1 MATILSGETLAK
13 EILAKIEPH
22 ASGKNLNLCVVQVG
36 ANEVSRKY
44 IAEKQ
49 KAAEKLGIA
58 FSLFEVEEAVTQEE
72 LERKV
77 QELAD
82 DKTCSGIVVQLPL
95 PPHINTP
102 NVLDRIPVEK
112 DVDVLSTKS
121 FELFKHRKLGILP
134 PTVAA
139 ISRLLEASGI
149 SLGGKQIV
157 IVGKGR
163 LVGIPLAIWF
173 LQKGITPVVADKS
186 TLNIGEVTKTAD
198 ILVSATGKAGLIK
211 GDMVKEGAVVID
223 AGTSVEGGDTKG
235 DVDFESVSKKAS
247 FITPVPGGVGPLTVA
262 CLLDNLVTLWKQS

>member
-139 ISRLLEASGI
+139 ISLLLESAGVSFDEKAG
-149 SLGGKQIV
+149 LPAEARYGGGRGGGV
-157 IVGKGR
+157 FGKGGV
-163 LVGIPLAIWF
+163 LGVSLFILFF
-173 LQKGITPVVADKS
+173 LKGITPVVADKS
-186 TLNIGEVTKTAD
+186 
-198 ILVSATGKAGLIK
+198 
-211 GDMVKEGAVVID
+211 
-223 AGTSVEGGDTKG
+223 
-235 DVDFESVSKKAS
+235 
-247 FITPVPGGVGPLTVA
+247 
-262 CLLDNLVTLWKQS
+262 